1 MSFRW
6 NKFLLDDIIDD
17 IYKGKAY
24 RKSDLKYGEI
34 CEGKVI
40 NYVTRTDKYNG
51 IDSIICNSCFS
62 GIEKGNAITIG
73 DTTST
78 IFYQENDFI
87 CGDHIVVIR
96 AKWLNKLTGLYICT
110 LLKKEKFKYSYGRAF
125 NIDNIRK
132 VTLYLPVDENNN
144 IDWKIIEEFMNSME
158 PIISAEIKKII
169 EVSEGNKNII
179 DTLSN
184 KVSSIDFE
192 KWTNRSKNYDVQLN
206 VSLWK
211 DFYLIRTDEHKGLLD
226 FENCKCGNASNLE
239 EGIDVFYRGA
249 KKNNNGVIKSVTVDK
264 TLLTKGN
271 CIFFVCDGDGSC
283 GYTNYVDDDF
293 IGSTTTAVGYDKN
306 LNRLR
311 GLFLV
316 TILDKE
322 KFKYSHGRKY
332 RVSLNKLKIKLPVKM
347 KNNNYI
353 INDNIYS
360 DEGFV
365 PDFEFMDY
373 FIKSLPYSNKL

>member
-110 LLKKEKFKYSYGRAF
+110 LLKKEKFKY
-125 NIDNIRK
+125 
-132 VTLYLPVDENNN
+132 
-144 IDWKIIEEFMNSME
+144 
-158 PIISAEIKKII
+158 
-169 EVSEGNKNII
+169 
-179 DTLSN
+179 
-184 KVSSIDFE
+184 
-192 KWTNRSKNYDVQLN
+192 
-206 VSLWK
+206 
-211 DFYLIRTDEHKGLLD
+211 
-226 FENCKCGNASNLE
+226 
-239 EGIDVFYRGA
+239 
-249 KKNNNGVIKSVTVDK
+249 
-264 TLLTKGN
+264 
-271 CIFFVCDGDGSC
+271 
-283 GYTNYVDDDF
+283 
-293 IGSTTTAVGYDKN
+293 
-306 LNRLR
+306 
-311 GLFLV
+311 
-316 TILDKE
+316 
-322 KFKYSHGRKY
+322 
-332 RVSLNKLKIKLPVKM
+332 
-347 KNNNYI
+347 
-353 INDNIYS
+353 
-360 DEGFV
+360 
-365 PDFEFMDY
+365 
-373 FIKSLPYSNKL
+373 